1 MANKNN
7 QPLKYGDTKMLYPTT
22 KAGILSTGAQD

>member
-7 QPLKYGDTKMLYPTT
+7 QPLPIYSSELKLESKY
-22 KAGILSTGAQD
+22 